1 MKKNISFQRFFI
13 AAIIFSMLSV
23 NLWAAP
29 KDNRT
34 FRISKNLSVFNT
46 VFRELEAYYVD
57 TLNYDKMMKTAID
70 EMLSKLDPYTVYMP
84 EEETSDLT
92 FMTTGEYAGIG
103 AMIMK
108 TGNDIVVSEPY
119 EGMPAQRND
128 VRAGDI
134 ILEVDGKSTS
144 GMSVS
149 DVSNR
154 LKGTPNTTIT
164 LKLKRLGE
172 KKTVEKVFLREKIQ
186 INPVAYSAVVAPQTG
201 YILLSDFTD
210 KSALELKS
218 TVNEMIKSSNINAL
232 VIDLRNNGGGL
243 IDEAVKILGYFLPKG
258 TEVVNTKGKN
268 KMTERMYKTPT
279 EPVFPD
285 MKLTVLVNRASASAS
300 EILAGAVQDLD
311 RGLVIGERTF
321 GKGLVQ
327 NIRPVGYGG
336 HLKITTAKYYIP
348 SGRCIQAIDYSHR
361 NEDGSVGR
369 VPDNLTTE
377 FKTRNGR
384 TVRDGGGIVPDITVT
399 DDRKLN
405 IAYYIFA
412 QNLYFDFATEFVSKT
427 PSIAKASDFVLSE
440 DDFKAFTDFLVQ
452 KNFTY
457 TSQTQKYYNELFEMA
472 KIEGLDEV
480 AKAEFASLKE
490 KLLPDVRK
498 NITDNKDEIAELL
511 SLEIIKRYYFQKGE
525 VEFSL
530 RTDKALKTALEKM
543 NDTVAMSE
551 ILKTK

>member
-13 AAIIFSMLSV
+13 TVLIFSMMSV
-23 NLWAAP
+23 SLWAAP

-154 LKGTPNTTIT
+154 LKGTPNTTIK
-164 LKLKRLGE
+164 LKLKRFGE
-172 KKTVEKVFLREKIQ
+172 KKTVEKAFLREKIQ

-243 IDEAVKILGYFLPKG
+243 IGEAVKILGYF
-258 TEVVNTKGKN
+258 
-268 KMTERMYKTPT
+268 
-279 EPVFPD
+279 
-285 MKLTVLVNRASASAS
+285 
-300 EILAGAVQDLD
+300 
-311 RGLVIGERTF
+311 
-321 GKGLVQ
+321 
-327 NIRPVGYGG
+327 
-336 HLKITTAKYYIP
+336 
-348 SGRCIQAIDYSHR
+348 
-361 NEDGSVGR
+361 
-369 VPDNLTTE
+369 
-377 FKTRNGR
+377 
-384 TVRDGGGIVPDITVT
+384 
-399 DDRKLN
+399 
-405 IAYYIFA
+405 
-412 QNLYFDFATEFVSKT
+412 
-427 PSIAKASDFVLSE
+427 
-440 DDFKAFTDFLVQ
+440 
-452 KNFTY
+452 
-457 TSQTQKYYNELFEMA
+457 
-472 KIEGLDEV
+472 
-480 AKAEFASLKE
+480 
-490 KLLPDVRK
+490 
-498 NITDNKDEIAELL
+498 
-511 SLEIIKRYYFQKGE
+511 
-525 VEFSL
+525 
-530 RTDKALKTALEKM
+530 
-543 NDTVAMSE
+543 
-551 ILKTK
+551 